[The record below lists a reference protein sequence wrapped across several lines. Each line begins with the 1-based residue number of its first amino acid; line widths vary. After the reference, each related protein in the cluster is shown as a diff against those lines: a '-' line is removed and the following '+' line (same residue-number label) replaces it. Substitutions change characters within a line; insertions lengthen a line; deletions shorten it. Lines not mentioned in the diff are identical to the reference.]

1 MAATTTAATAGTG
14 IGASENSAT
23 GTDVNDAAATAAATS
38 AANITVATG
47 AAGTEPATTE
57 TDSTEIVAT
66 RTDAT
71 LIAETDSYTNET
83 VVTGT
88 VATMDS
94 NIGNKDVLSHL
105 KQHKTKLF
113 VHLRKKIIAL
123 PKI

>member
-23 GTDVNDAAATAAATS
+23 GTDVNGTAAT

-47 AAGTEPATTE
+47 AVGTELATTE
-57 TDSTEIVAT
+57 TDSTEIVAN

-94 NIGNKDVLSHL
+94 NIGNKNVLSQL

-123 PKI
+123 LKI